1 MNVDKNSIND
11 TETIKV
17 SVDVTNTGTVTGKEV
32 VQLYVS
38 PALGNI
44 LRPVIELRG
53 FEKIQLEPNETKTVT
68 FTLDKRSFA
77 YWNTEIHDWHVISGK
92 YTIHIG
98 KSVRELV
105 LSSSVTIESTTV
117 IPVRYD
123 FNSTLGD
130 IMKNPRGKAILEAA
144 QAQMFAG
151 TQAKEMEETAQD
163 KSGAINN
170 EMMQATM
177 EAMPLRQMLSFI
189 PGMRREMLQQL
200 IDALNKNV
208 IV

>member
-1 MNVDKNSIND
+1 
-11 TETIKV
+11 
-17 SVDVTNTGTVTGKEV
+17 
-32 VQLYVS
+32 
-38 PALGNI
+38 
-44 LRPVIELRG
+44 
-53 FEKIQLEPNETKTVT
+53 
-68 FTLDKRSFA
+68 
-77 YWNTEIHDWHVISGK
+77 
-92 YTIHIG
+92 
-98 KSVRELV
+98 
-105 LSSSVTIESTTV
+105 
-117 IPVRYD
+117 
-123 FNSTLGD
+123 
-130 IMKNPRGKAILEAA
+130 MKNPRGKAILEAA